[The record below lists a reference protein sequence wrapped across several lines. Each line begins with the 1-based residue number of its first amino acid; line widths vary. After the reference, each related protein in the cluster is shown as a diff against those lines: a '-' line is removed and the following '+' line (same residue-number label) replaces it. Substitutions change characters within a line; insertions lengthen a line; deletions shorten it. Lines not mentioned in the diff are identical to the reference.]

1 MTERTSEQASES
13 QEKSAAR
20 PPKEAQAKSGEES
33 AVETTGRSRGV
44 RQDFTVGSIPKHLI
58 TFAVPLFLGNALQA
72 AYNTVDSI
80 WVGRYLGSQGLA
92 AVSVSGPVIF
102 ALVALVMGIGMATT
116 TLVAQYSGAGQPDM
130 VKRTIA
136 TSGGLMLLLGII
148 LSLLG
153 VFLRTP
159 ILLLINTPPDVLDM
173 ASGYLGVFMAGLL
186 AMFFYNGFSAI
197 MRGLGDSRTPLVY
210 LAYATVLNIILDPFM
225 IFGWGPF
232 PEMGVAGAAL
242 ATVIAQA
249 VSGILGIRYMVRS
262 GLVKLDR
269 SLLALDGF
277 IAKKLFTIG
286 LPAGV
291 QQVVVSMGMLT
302 LTSIVNR
309 FGSAVMAAFGVG
321 GRLDQFAFMPA
332 MSVGLSVTALVGQN
346 LGAGLHERV
355 KETVKWAAYLTVGIT
370 SVVSLVVLV
379 MPGVLISIFNSEPG
393 VLIEGAAYLRIVGS
407 AYVPYALMFMLSG
420 VLRGA
425 GDTVP
430 SMFISLVTLWLVR
443 IPVAAYLSGLMGS
456 RGIWLAIA
464 ISPVIG
470 ASLNYAYFR
479 SGRWKNKTVVSSR
492 SVPQPSTEAES

>member
-1 MTERTSEQASES
+1 MEREMDLVGKPTGEATAMTERTSEQASES

-33 AVETTGRSRGV
+33 AVETTGRSRGA
-44 RQDFTVGSIPKHLI
+44 RQDFTVGSIP
-58 TFAVPLFLGNALQA
+58 N
-72 AYNTVDSI
+72 
-80 WVGRYLGSQGLA
+80 
-92 AVSVSGPVIF
+92 
-102 ALVALVMGIGMATT
+102 
-116 TLVAQYSGAGQPDM
+116 
-130 VKRTIA
+130 
-136 TSGGLMLLLGII
+136 
-148 LSLLG
+148 
-153 VFLRTP
+153 
-159 ILLLINTPPDVLDM
+159 
-173 ASGYLGVFMAGLL
+173 
-186 AMFFYNGFSAI
+186 
-197 MRGLGDSRTPLVY
+197 
-210 LAYATVLNIILDPFM
+210 
-225 IFGWGPF
+225 
-232 PEMGVAGAAL
+232 
-242 ATVIAQA
+242 
-249 VSGILGIRYMVRS
+249 
-262 GLVKLDR
+262 
-269 SLLALDGF
+269 
-277 IAKKLFTIG
+277 G